1 MVFFIIQATIMQ
13 PEHPTS
19 QPVERL
25 VLVGFMGAGKST
37 LGPIL
42 AGRLGWTFVDADLEL
57 ESEAGST
64 IAELFTTVGEPAFR
78 RMEAEVVARL
88 LARPESVIALGGGAV
103 ESEATR
109 SLLTNSPGTCMV
121 FLRAPL
127 EVLIDRCERQPDA
140 AVRPI
145 LRRRDDVRQ
154 RFRARLPLYES
165 AHITVDTEGLTPQ
178 TVTGNLLQQMLEAS
192 YVIPLYQKATTTT

>member
-1 MVFFIIQATIMQ
+1 MAFFIIQATIMQ
-13 PEHPTS
+13 PEHPIS
-19 QPVERL
+19 RPLERV

-42 AGRLGWTFVDADLEL
+42 AGRLGWRFLDADLEL
-57 ESEAGST
+57 ESEAGSK

-88 LARPESVIALGGGAV
+88 LGRPKSVIALGGGAV
-103 ESEATR
+103 EIEATR
-109 SLLTNSPGTCMV
+109 LLLANSPNTCAV

-127 EVLIDRCERQPDA
+127 EVLLDRCEQQPDA

-145 LRRRDDVRQ
+145 LRHRDAVRQ
-154 RFRARLPLYES
+154 RFHTRLPHYES
-165 AHITVDTEGLTPQ
+165 AHITVDTEGLTPH
-178 TVTGNLLQQMLEAS
+178 TVADNLLQQMFEAS
-192 YVIPLYQKATTTT
+192 YAIPLYQKAITT